1 MKKAVHPDGFAPF
14 GKVSVASFIS
24 MAVRNEFGIDE
35 GLDDDFSPILASTF
49 EVLFDEV
56 INRRHAIPFVT
67 TRVGT
72 RNDSIVLDGTDGSST
87 NDRR

>member
-1 MKKAVHPDGFAPF
+1 
-14 GKVSVASFIS
+14 
-24 MAVRNEFGIDE
+24 MAVRNGIDE

-56 INRRHAIPFVT
+56 INRRHAIPLTT

-72 RNDSIVLDGTDGSST
+72 RNDYRIGW
-87 NDRR
+87 N